1 MSERPAPPSSPK
13 DIRKRLLGGGSL
25 VLAADSLQGPVA
37 VVLAAYLG
45 RRLGI
50 EGLALYLLAASV
62 VTWFEI
68 ATSSLFSRATVQ
80 LVGEVHEWRPVAS
93 LVLRWHFGSSLA
105 MATILLVAAGPVER
119 LLGVERLAH
128 TLRLFA
134 LEPPLFALA
143 RAHTQVLVG
152 LGRFRERALCS
163 AGRSLAR
170 LVIAVVL
177 VEAGMGVRGA
187 VLASIGSAALEL
199 AIARFQ
205 IRLPLMERP
214 PHGLGRRLMGYSL
227 PLFANGMSLQL
238 FHRLGLLLLVPLG
251 GSLAG
256 AGIYGAAQ
264 SLLRVRR
271 ILGQSLTPLLLSSLT
286 RLRRDGEVDGA
297 RSLARDALS
306 WSLYPTPVIAT
317 LAGAASGV
325 MALVFGAEF
334 AEGGPVLAWL
344 LASAPSLL
352 VLSVAIATLVSEGR
366 PVVPVKL
373 SAPTVVAAALGMVW
387 AVPRAGALGAAA
399 TTSIC
404 AGGCALAALL
414 VLGRGLGV
422 TPRAVTVARCAV
434 ASAVAW
440 LAASAAPLGGGWLL
454 LELPA
459 IALAALGLMVALGEQ
474 RELAGRAFGE
484 LRSRLLVRRA

>member
-1 MSERPAPPSSPK
+1 MSERPAPSNPK
-13 DIRKRLLGGGSL
+13 DIRKRLLDGGSL
-25 VLAADSLQGPVA
+25 VLAADALQGPVA

-80 LVGEVHEWRPVAS
+80 LVGEAHEWRPVAS
-93 LVLRWHFGSSLA
+93 LVLRWHLGSSLA
-105 MATILLVAAGPVER
+105 MATILLVVAEPVER
-119 LLGVERLAH
+119 MLGVESLGQI
-128 TLRLFA
+128 LRLFA

-143 RAHTQVLVG
+143 RAYTQVLVG
-152 LGRFRERALCS
+152 LGRFRARALCS

-177 VEAGMGVRGA
+177 VEAGMGVQGA
-187 VLASIGSAALEL
+187 VLASIGSAAFEL
-199 AIARFQ
+199 ALARFQ

-214 PHGLGRRLMGYSL
+214 PRGLGRRLLSYSL

-264 SLLRVRR
+264 NLLRVRR

-297 RSLARDALS
+297 GALARDALS

-344 LASAPSLL
+344 LASAPSFL
-352 VLSVAIATLVSEGR
+352 VLSVATAALVSEGR
-366 PVVPVKL
+366 PAVPVKL
-373 SAPTVVAAALGMVW
+373 SVPTVVVAALGMVW
-387 AVPRAGALGAAA
+387 AVPRAGAVGAAA

-414 VLGRGLGV
+414 VLGRGLDIA
-422 TPRAVTVARCAV
+422 PRAATVARCAIV
-434 ASAVAW
+434 SGVAW
-440 LAASAAPLGGGWLL
+440 LAARTAPLEGWWLL
-454 LELPA
+454 IELPA
-459 IALAALGLMVALGEQ
+459 IALAALALLVVLGEQ
-474 RELAGRAFGE
+474 RAAASRA
-484 LRSRLLVRRA
+484 LRKLFPRVAAPRG